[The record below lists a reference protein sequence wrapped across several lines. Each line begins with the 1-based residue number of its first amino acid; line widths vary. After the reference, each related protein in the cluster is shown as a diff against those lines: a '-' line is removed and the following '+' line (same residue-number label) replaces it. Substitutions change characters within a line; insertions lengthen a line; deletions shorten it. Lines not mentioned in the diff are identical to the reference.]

1 MVKHDAVEDSG
12 EVGVEV
18 VGDGP
23 TNLFGLVELVSD
35 FLQRFGRD
43 AHF

>member
-1 MVKHDAVEDSG
+1 MEHNAVEDSG

-18 VGDGP
+18 IGDGA